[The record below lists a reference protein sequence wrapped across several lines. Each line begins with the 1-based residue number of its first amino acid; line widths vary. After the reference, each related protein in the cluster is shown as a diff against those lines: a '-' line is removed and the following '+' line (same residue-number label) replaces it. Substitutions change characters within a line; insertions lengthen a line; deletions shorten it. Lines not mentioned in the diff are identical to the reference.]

1 MDCESKMKN
10 ESESE
15 IRTVVESR
23 GNWCPPTPL
32 MDLTKAW
39 RTAKVGDVIELRA
52 TEPDIEKDVRAWA
65 KKSGN
70 SVVGV
75 TKEKN
80 YTRLVVRIGRV
91 VRRRGMGVKGMPA
104 VKTNVN
110 IPDQTKVTPKAKLQ
124 LFIMGGFPFGLR
136 TLEPGWRW
144 TTSMKPIMKTDT
156 CEVRH
161 VGYVISGA
169 MGFSMSDGKKLD
181 VGPGDAFDV
190 PPGHDAWTVGEAPV
204 VFIDLIG
211 AAEHATA
218 TESAT

>member
-1 MDCESKMKN
+1 MKN

>member
-1 MDCESKMKN
+1 MKR

-15 IRTVVESR
+15 ERIVVESR

-39 RTAKVGDVIELRA
+39 STAKFGDVIELRA
-52 TEPDIEKDVRAWA
+52 TEPGIEKDVRAWA
-65 KKSGN
+65 QKSGN
-70 SVVGV
+70 SVIGV
-75 TKEKN
+75 TKEKD
-80 YTRLVVRIGRV
+80 YTKLVVRIGRS
-91 VRRRGMGVKGMPA
+91 VRRRGKGIKGMLA

-110 IPDQTKVTPKAKLQ
+110 APDEAKATPKAKLQ

-144 TTSMKPIMKTDT
+144 TSSMKPIMKTDT

-161 VGYVISGA
+161 IGYVISGG
-169 MGFSMSDGKKLD
+169 MGFSMSDGTKLE

-190 PPGHDAWTVGEAPV
+190 PPDHDAWTVGTAPV
-204 VFIDLIG
+204 VFLDLIG
-211 AAEHATA
+211 AAEHAS
-218 TESAT
+218 SADSST

>member
-1 MDCESKMKN
+1 
-10 ESESE
+10 
-15 IRTVVESR
+15 
-23 GNWCPPTPL
+23 

-39 RTAKVGDVIELRA
+39 RTAKLGDVIELRA

-70 SVVGV
+70 SVIGV
-75 TKEKN
+75 TKEKD
-80 YTRLVVRIGRV
+80 YTKLVVRIGRV
-91 VRRRGMGVKGMPA
+91 VRRRRGKGTKGMPA

-110 IPDQTKVTPKAKLQ
+110 NPDQTKVTPKAKLQ
-124 LFIMGGFPFGLR
+124 LFIMGGFPFGVR

-161 VGYVISGA
+161 IGYVMSGS
-169 MGFSMSDGKKLD
+169 MGFSMSDGMELE

-190 PPGHDAWTVGEAPV
+190 PPGHDAWTLGDNPV

-211 AAEHATA
+211 AAECATA
-218 TESAT
+218 AESAS